1 MWTKLK
7 THLKNL
13 PKQFIGKPSQRIMR
27 WILWYIMII
36 IISTLLY
43 LIGWCIQWYITGQPD
58 LQELRAFLHEIV
70 SSPWIAM
77 VGFIGQ
83 LFIDKNHDKVPDI
96 LEKDT
101 PLLPKASPPPSL
113 ERRNDRSDTR

>member
-1 MWTKLK
+1 MEWWVT
-7 THLKNL
+7 
-13 PKQFIGKPSQRIMR
+13 GK
-27 WILWYIMII
+27 
-36 IISTLLY
+36 
-43 LIGWCIQWYITGQPD
+43 PD

-83 LFIDKNHDKVPDI
+83 LFVDKDHNKVPDI

-101 PLLPKASPPPSL
+101 PLLPKAPSPYL
-113 ERRNDRSDTR
+113 ERRNDRNDTR

>member
-7 THLKNL
+7 THLENL
-13 PKQFIGKPSQRIMR
+13 PKQFLGKPSKRIMR

-36 IISTLLY
+36 IISTLFY
-43 LIGWCIQWYITGQPD
+43 LCGWCMEWWVTGKPD

-83 LFIDKNHDKVPDI
+83 LFVDKDHNKVPDI

-101 PLLPKASPPPSL
+101 PLLPKAPSPYL
-113 ERRNDRSDTR
+113 ERRNDRNDTR

>member
-1 MWTKLK
+1 MWTELK
-7 THLKNL
+7 THLEKL
-13 PKQFIGKPSQRIMR
+13 PKQFLGKPSKRIMR

-36 IISTLLY
+36 IISTLFY
-43 LIGWCIQWYITGQPD
+43 LIGWCMEWWLTGKPD

-77 VGFIGQ
+77 LGFVGQMFV
-83 LFIDKNHDKVPDI
+83 DKNKNKIPDI

-101 PLLPKASPPPSL
+101 PPLKPPPYV
-113 ERRNDRSDTR
+113 ERRNDHSDTR

>member
-1 MWTKLK
+1 VWTKLK
-7 THLKNL
+7 THLVNL
-13 PKQFIGKPSQRIMR
+13 PKQFLGKPSKRIMR

-36 IISTLLY
+36 IVSTFFY
-43 LIGWCIQWYITGQPD
+43 LVGWCMEWWLTGKPD

-77 VGFIGQ
+77 LGFIGQ
-83 LFIDKNHDKVPDI
+83 MFVDKNKNKIPDI

-101 PLLPKASPPPSL
+101 PPPRPPII
-113 ERRNDRSDTR
+113 ERRNNNNDTR